1 MLLNPDLAKL
11 LLRLCVGGLMLFH
24 GIFKI
29 THGADVYV
37 GMLESKGL
45 PGLMAY
51 GVYIGEVLAP
61 LLIILGYQVRIS
73 ALIVAF
79 TMFMAIY
86 LVYGFLTL
94 MEAGLLNIS
103 FCISCLA
110 LRYFSWV
117 VGNMH
122 FLVRRFKEVLKIN
135 CFETCPKAL

>member
-29 THGADVYV
+29 THGADIYV

-45 PGLMAY
+45 PGLMTY

-61 LLIILGYQVRIS
+61 LLIILGYQVRIA

-79 TMFMAIY
+79 TMFMAI
-86 LVYGFLTL
+86 LDSYGGWVI
-94 MEAGLLNIS
+94 EHQLLYILP
-103 FCISCLA
+103 CLA
-110 LRYFSWV
+110 LFFMGGGKY
-117 VGNMH
+117 
-122 FLVRRFKEVLKIN
+122 
-135 CFETCPKAL
+135 ALFGKKVQGSTKD

>member
-61 LLIILGYQVRIS
+61 LLIILGYQVRIA

-79 TMFMAIY
+79 KMFMVIY
-86 LVYGFLTL
+86 LVYGFEIFALDSYGGWVI
-94 MEAGLLNIS
+94 EHQLLYILP
-103 FCISCLA
+103 CLA
-110 LRYFSWV
+110 LFFMGGGKY
-117 VGNMH
+117 
-122 FLVRRFKEVLKIN
+122 
-135 CFETCPKAL
+135 ALFGKKVQGSTKD

>member
-29 THGADVYV
+29 THGVDMYV
-37 GMLESKGL
+37 SMLESKGL

-61 LLIILGYQVRIS
+61 LLIILGYQVQIA

-86 LVYGFLTL
+86 LVYGFEIFALDSYGGWVI
-94 MEAGLLNIS
+94 EHQLLYILP
-103 FCISCLA
+103 CLA
-110 LRYFSWV
+110 LFFMGGGKY
-117 VGNMH
+117 
-122 FLVRRFKEVLKIN
+122 
-135 CFETCPKAL
+135 ALFGKKVQGSTKD

>member
-86 LVYGFLTL
+86 FVYGFEIFALDSYGGWVI
-94 MEAGLLNIS
+94 EHQLLYILP
-103 FCISCLA
+103 CLA
-110 LRYFSWV
+110 LFFMGGGKY
-117 VGNMH
+117 
-122 FLVRRFKEVLKIN
+122 
-135 CFETCPKAL
+135 ALFGKKVQGSTKD

>member
-86 LVYGFLTL
+86 LVYGFEIFALDSYGGWVIEL
-94 MEAGLLNIS
+94 QLLYILP
-103 FCISCLA
+103 CLA
-110 LRYFSWV
+110 LFFMGGGKY
-117 VGNMH
+117 
-122 FLVRRFKEVLKIN
+122 
-135 CFETCPKAL
+135 ALFGKKVQGSTKD

>member
-29 THGADVYV
+29 THGADMYV

-86 LVYGFLTL
+86 LVYGFEIFALDSYGGWVI
-94 MEAGLLNIS
+94 EHQLLYILP
-103 FCISCLA
+103 CLA
-110 LRYFSWV
+110 LFFMGGGKYTLFGKKVQGST
-117 VGNMH
+117 
-122 FLVRRFKEVLKIN
+122 KD
-135 CFETCPKAL
+135 

>member
-61 LLIILGYQVRIS
+61 LLIILGYQVRIA

-79 TMFMAIY
+79 TMFMVIY
-86 LVYGFLTL
+86 LVYGFEIFALDSYGGWVI
-94 MEAGLLNIS
+94 EHQLLYILP
-103 FCISCLA
+103 CLA
-110 LRYFSWV
+110 LFFMGGGKY
-117 VGNMH
+117 
-122 FLVRRFKEVLKIN
+122 
-135 CFETCPKAL
+135 ALFGKKVQGSTKD

>member
-37 GMLESKGL
+37 SMLESKGL

-61 LLIILGYQVRIS
+61 LLIILGYQVRIA

-86 LVYGFLTL
+86 LVYGFEIFALDSYGGWVI
-94 MEAGLLNIS
+94 EHQLLYILP
-103 FCISCLA
+103 CLA
-110 LRYFSWV
+110 LFFMGGGKY
-117 VGNMH
+117 
-122 FLVRRFKEVLKIN
+122 
-135 CFETCPKAL
+135 ALFGKKVQGSTKD

>member
-11 LLRLCVGGLMLFH
+11 LLRLCVGGLMLLH

-61 LLIILGYQVRIS
+61 LLIILGYQVRIA

-86 LVYGFLTL
+86 LVYGFEIFALDSYGGWVI
-94 MEAGLLNIS
+94 EHQLLYILP
-103 FCISCLA
+103 CLA
-110 LRYFSWV
+110 LFFMGGGKY
-117 VGNMH
+117 
-122 FLVRRFKEVLKIN
+122 
-135 CFETCPKAL
+135 ALFGKKVQVSTKD